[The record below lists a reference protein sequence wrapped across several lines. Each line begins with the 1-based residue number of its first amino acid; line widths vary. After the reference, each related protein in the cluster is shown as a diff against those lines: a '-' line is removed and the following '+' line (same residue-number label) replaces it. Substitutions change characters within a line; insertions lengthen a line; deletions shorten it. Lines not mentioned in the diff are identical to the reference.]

1 MESVT
6 PLFQPT
12 PRAAK
17 PKRSGRLWET
27 LDYELLVEGIREG
40 LDVPALAERVGR
52 VESSVWQRL
61 RRLVPLPQRGCLADQ
76 LLPVLR
82 TALADPAYDWQAEMR
97 LTPPPAPIVRKEIV
111 HNGLDGLTADDA
123 VAIAYALLAS
133 GGDDEAAVLSRLMP
147 RLEADDLIEDL
158 IELRARKAVRA
169 SPFSIAADAAWAHAS
184 YWVRG
189 RRPDRDRYRSY
200 APFAEPTGW

>member
-12 PRAAK
+12 PRAAN
-17 PKRSGRLWET
+17 PKRSGKLWEP
-27 LDYELLVEGIREG
+27 LDYELLVEGVREG

-52 VESSVWQRL
+52 PENSVWQRL
-61 RRLVPLPQRGCLADQ
+61 RRLVPVPQRGCLTDQ

-97 LTPPPAPIVRKEIV
+97 LTPPPAPIVHREVIRT
-111 HNGLDGLTADDA
+111 GIEGLTDADA
-123 VAIAYALLAS
+123 VTVAYALLAS
-133 GGDDEAAVLSRLMP
+133 GGEEEAGVLARLIP
-147 RLEADDLIEDL
+147 RLEADRLVEDL
-158 IELRARKAVRA
+158 IELRAQRAVRA
-169 SPFSIAADAAWAHAS
+169 SPYSIAGDAAWAHAS

-189 RRPDRDRYRSY
+189 RGRGGDWDRARRGGFD
-200 APFAEPTGW
+200 W

>member
-12 PRAAK
+12 PVAAK
-17 PKRSGRLWET
+17 PKRSGKLWEE

-61 RRLVPLPQRGCLADQ
+61 RRLVPLPQRGCLTDQ

-82 TALADPAYDWQAEMR
+82 TALDDPEYDWRTEMR
-97 LTPPPAPIVRKEIV
+97 LTPAPAPIVHQEVVRT
-111 HNGLDGLTADDA
+111 GLDGLSDDQM
-123 VAIAYALLAS
+123 VTVAYALLAS
-133 GGDDEAAVLSRLMP
+133 SGHEEAELFAELRE
-147 RLEADDLIEDL
+147 RLEGDGLMERLIG
-158 IELRARKAVRA
+158 LRAQRAVRA
-169 SPFSIAADAAWAHAS
+169 SPYSIDEDAAWAHAS

-189 RRPDRDRYRSY
+189 RGSYHSWYRRRR
-200 APFAEPTGW
+200 AEPGW